1 MNGEAQLDT
10 SWIIFARGRGG
21 CRLALAS
28 GAQVRSIRLDPIL
41 SLETAEVGALIDVA
55 VACARPLPASGAG
68 KLVIKSISA
77 KRLRRPA

>member
-10 SWIIFARGRGG
+10 SWIIFARGRDA
-21 CRLALAS
+21 RRALAS